1 MGNSKNFG
9 QVVGMYVG
17 TTAPDNQLLIW
28 YDSTPSQ
35 KYHKIYDPSTSSW
48 VALNPEVVTN
58 ITYSEIKSAA
68 TRNGLPVGKMYKLTD
83 KSNVL
88 AISLTSTK
96 IQYVDTAG
104 NYIVDDLA
112 SSKIYHISS
121 DNLTIDGLKG
131 VFSESTGKLN
141 FPFAD
146 KTPDFNLDYFFG
158 KVKVGTDWMLAKFSF
173 TKLISQFAGNSLSW
187 KNGLFFNFSE
197 AINSIKDKDGGI
209 VSKSAF
215 NSAVSN
221 LQTNLNNVGKEN
233 QKIAEI
239 AQTRLNEA
247 TTADQIYGKQLPSA
261 PTAAT
266 ATDIVRGDTLSTIV
280 NKVQRYINRFKYA
293 TGIHLSAD
301 YVMASSALKVNN
313 NDTVQSAIAK
323 MVYYQEHPLTTIYMY
338 GTWNANYGPTATS
351 GDPVEITGLKAQNLF
366 TILDKYA
373 TWLLS
378 IIYATKI
385 PNSFAPSRCDG
396 KTSSEGE
403 RNSTSWRGKNLYEV
417 FASIGEWLE
426 HMEYGLFLPSG
437 WQYATSSATTQIPLP
452 DVGDNYSDVIAKLTG
467 KFAQLGYIFPGRLMS
482 TAVNNVDEKLARTDI
497 NLASGEIRLRNSYAT
512 TNDKFSQM
520 IITNSGIT
528 LNSGG
533 VDYLKAQKDGV
544 LLQSNYDGYKC
555 SVTASGG
562 SASMWAAIFAQHTG
576 NSWNTAAFSAHN
588 YSANSNSYDAAFN
601 RMLVGRLTLNTID
614 AGGGSYSVTDKC
626 FIINNTVGTTSNVYL
641 PADPPPGTMVF
652 VCPSNKDTGINVF
665 AGGNNGIDTI
675 GESTSVVSCRE
686 RGTVH
691 VFVFSMPYS
700 SYSSSQQVGLWSFA
714 AWRNPN

>member
-121 DNLTIDGLKG
+121 DNLTIEGLKG
-131 VFSESTGKLN
+131 TFSESTGKLN

-209 VSKSAF
+209 VSKNAF
-215 NSAVSN
+215 ISAVLN

-239 AQTRLNEA
+239 AQTHLNEA
-247 TTADQIYGKQLPSA
+247 TTADKIYGKQLPSA

-293 TGIHLSAD
+293 TGIYLSAD
-301 YVMASSALKVNN
+301 YAMASSALKVNN

-426 HMEYGLFLPSG
+426 NININVILGSTWQPDPYTAEIKLPL
-437 WQYATSSATTQIPLP
+437 A
-452 DVGDNYSDVIAKLTG
+452 GDNYSAVIAKLSG
-467 KFAQLGYIFPGRLMS
+467 KFNQIGNISNGVIESKNTNADNQ
-482 TAVNNVDEKLARTDI
+482 ARTII
-497 NLASGEIRLRNSYAT
+497 NLNSAKIDLRSSHSSGNTSQKFAILESDSLTLAS
-512 TNDKFSQM
+512 
-520 IITNSGIT
+520 
-528 LNSGG
+528 
-533 VDYLKAQKDGV
+533 
-544 LLQSNYDGYKC
+544 SNT
-555 SVTASGG
+555 SVTTKIQLKHDGSIIRVDSSTYDDDAMSYGGLVVHSEERGNFPAIVASAP
-562 SASMWAAIFAQHTG
+562 SA
-576 NSWNTAAFSAHN
+576 
-588 YSANSNSYDAAFN
+588 SYDAYIPRLRIGMLITKTAFV
-601 RMLVGRLTLNTID
+601 VGSD
-614 AGGGSYSVTDKC
+614 YSV
-626 FIINNTVGTTSNVYL
+626 NAGRGTFCVFKDTTTERNIWL
-641 PADPPPGTMVF
+641 PSDPPDGTIVY
-652 VCPSNKDTGINVF
+652 VTNVSNKHCNVCCTDESK
-665 AGGNNGIDTI
+665 NGIDI
-675 GESTSVVSCRE
+675 QG
-686 RGTVH
+686 
-691 VFVFSMPYS
+691 
-700 SYSSSQQVGLWSFA
+700 SSSQYITISTRGRIYFFVFASLVGYAGENRNGLWQFGYM
-714 AWRNPN
+714 NQ

>member
-131 VFSESTGKLN
+131 VFNESTGKLN

-146 KTPDFNLDYFFG
+146 KTPAFNLDYFFG
-158 KVKVGTDWMLAKFSF
+158 KVKVGTDWILAKFSF

-215 NSAVSN
+215 NTAISN
-221 LQTNLNNVGKEN
+221 LQSNLNNVGKEN

-239 AQTRLNEA
+239 AQTRLNNA
-247 TTADQIYGKQLPSA
+247 TTAYQIYGKKLPSA

-266 ATDIVRGDTLSTIV
+266 ATDIVRGDTLSTII

-293 TGIHLSAD
+293 TGIYLREDYAAQSA
-301 YVMASSALKVNN
+301 YVPVNN
-313 NDTVQSAIAK
+313 NDSVQSAISK
-323 MVYYQEHPLTTIYMY
+323 FHYFLTTPYETAKRILLPTNWAPAHGINATQGDANEILNLKGGSVYDIITKLS
-338 GTWNANYGPTATS
+338 TW
-351 GDPVEITGLKAQNLF
+351 V
-366 TILDKYA
+366 
-373 TWLLS
+373 LS
-378 IIYATKI
+378 SIYAIRI
-385 PNSFAPSRCDG
+385 PSTYTPTQIGVNR
-396 KTSSEGE
+396 SSLA
-403 RNSTSWRGKNLYEV
+403 WRGKTLFDVIE
-417 FASIGEWLE
+417 SIGEWLDNTGNSVKLSADYIFDSIYKSTYPKAGDSFDTAIKKLSIKIDLIGDITDGCIQSKNKVGSYSRTE
-426 HMEYGLFLPSG
+426 INL
-437 WQYATSSATTQIPLP
+437 SSATITLRK
-452 DVGDNYSDVIAKLTG
+452 GDRAFTNIESD
-467 KFAQLGYIFPGRLMS
+467 
-482 TAVNNVDEKLARTDI
+482 
-497 NLASGEIRLRNSYAT
+497 
-512 TNDKFSQM
+512 
-520 IITNSGIT
+520 GIT
-528 LNSGG
+528 LNDSASGYS
-533 VDYLKAQKDGV
+533 YLKPTRLYIAD
-544 LLQSNYDGYKC
+544 S
-555 SVTASGG
+555 SGD
-562 SASMWAAIFAQHTG
+562 TVC
-576 NSWNTAAFSAHN
+576 
-588 YSANSNSYDAAFN
+588 D
-601 RMLVGRLTLNTID
+601 ID
-614 AGGGSYSVTDKC
+614 ARYYSYFPKLKAGSFMIDCVTVTTNYSVT
-626 FIINNTVGTTSNVYL
+626 TTSG
-641 PADPPPGTMVF
+641 AF
-652 VCPSNKDTGINVF
+652 VCAISSSNIYVWLP
-665 AGGNNGIDTI
+665 GNPPN
-675 GESTSVVSCRE
+675 
-686 RGTVH
+686 GTV
-691 VFVFSMPYS
+691 VYVTNAGSGNVNIWCTEGSKNGLDNQGTSSQGITISNRGRVYFFIFVSGL
-700 SYSSSQQVGLWSFA
+700 SYSSEGGVRTGLWQYGYM
-714 AWRNPN
+714 NH

>member
-1 MGNSKNFG
+1 MGNNSKNFG

-96 IQYVDTAG
+96 IQYVDTAS

-121 DNLTIDGLKG
+121 DNLTIDGLRG
-131 VFSESTGKLN
+131 VFNESTGKLN
-141 FPFAD
+141 FPFAY

-293 TGIHLSAD
+293 TGIYLSAD

-385 PNSFAPSRCDG
+385 PNSFTPSRCDG

-426 HMEYGLFLPSG
+426 NISMNVILGSTWQPDPYTAEIKLPL
-437 WQYATSSATTQIPLP
+437 A
-452 DVGDNYSDVIAKLTG
+452 GDNYSAVIAKLSG
-467 KFAQLGYIFPGRLMS
+467 KFNQIGNISNGVIES
-482 TAVNNVDEKLARTDI
+482 KNTNEDNQARTTI
-497 NLASGEIRLRNSYAT
+497 NLNSAKIDLRSSHSSGNTSQKFATLEYDSLTLASSNTSVKTKIQLKQNGSIIRVSNSIYDDDTMSWGGLVVHNEGFYPAIVVSAPYAKYDAYIPRLRT
-512 TNDKFSQM
+512 GM
-520 IITNSGIT
+520 LITNTAFVTGS
-528 LNSGG
+528 
-533 VDYLKAQKDGV
+533 DY
-544 LLQSNYDGYKC
+544 
-555 SVTASGG
+555 SVTA
-562 SASMWAAIFAQHTG
+562 G
-576 NSWNTAAFSAHN
+576 NGTFCVFS
-588 YSANSNSYDAAFN
+588 D
-601 RMLVGRLTLNTID
+601 
-614 AGGGSYSVTDKC
+614 
-626 FIINNTVGTTSNVYL
+626 TTERNIWL
-641 PADPPPGTMVF
+641 PANPQDGTIVY
-652 VCPSNKDTGINVF
+652 VTRICNKNCNVF
-665 AGGNNGIDTI
+665 CTAESNNGIDI
-675 GESTSVVSCRE
+675 QG
-686 RGTVH
+686 
-691 VFVFSMPYS
+691 
-700 SYSSSQQVGLWSFA
+700 SSSQYITIGTRGRIYFFIFVSGNSYSGESRMGLWEFGYM
-714 AWRNPN
+714 NQ